1 MHRWARGTSERPS
14 YRLANEEM
22 VTGMAVGRRIRI
34 VGAGALGVVL
44 LAGGLA
50 AAGARDNCGMAQPP
64 SLGQRAEASWE
75 RVEHKLSGEPA
86 ETETEGMAAICAAHF
101 ELEERAGAGATGPAD
116 YLTTKFSSGVDISLD
131 QIRQA
136 RTQAGKVPQGDQ
148 QNWSYVG
155 PSNIGGRIVGLVTD
169 PTKPDTLYVAASGGG
184 VWRST
189 DAAKTFTP
197 AWPAQ
202 QNQTMG
208 ALERGGDGTLWAGT
222 GEANPPGGGL
232 TFFGDGIYSSTDG
245 GVSWQNRGLGD
256 SAAIGRIAV
265 DPSNPDRIFVA
276 ASGSPYKPVSER
288 GLYRSEDGGQTWH
301 QVLAPSNDT
310 TGAIDIVIDPQN
322 PKRML
327 AAMWDH
333 HRTAGSRT
341 YGGVGSG
348 LFRSLDGGTTWTR
361 VENVTKRSDGDTSG
375 LNSDASLGRIGL
387 GIAPSH
393 PDRVYVITGTQY
405 GAEKGFY
412 VSDDFGTSFTAGG
425 KAGGNSSYQWW
436 FAKIWVDPANPD
448 HLFSAD
454 LNMRASTD
462 GGKTWAPLA
471 GLHADQHALAWD
483 PKVPNRLYIGND
495 GGVYRSEQ
503 NGATGTFVH
512 AEVQPFNQSYHLA
525 VAQDDADRLATGLQ
539 DNGSVRSWTA
549 AAPPADLTQFN
560 SYGGGD
566 GHWVLIDPTDH
577 NIYYECLQQGT
588 CHGYQDANG
597 TTTRWNF
604 GTRHS
609 SRITTDAPMA
619 FDPKDPSIVYFG
631 GNVLDRSTDRARTF
645 TAISPTGAD
654 DLAGGPPTG
663 EEPDPVYTNAYHTI
677 SAIGVGND
685 SKTLYVGTDNG
696 LLWRSDDLGKNWTKL
711 SGVPQR
717 WVNSV
722 VVDPKSADH
731 VWVALSG
738 FREGIEAASVY
749 ESHNGGRTWT
759 NMSGNLPNA
768 PVEMLSYEPVHNRL
782 YAATDFGAFT
792 VKASARNWTQVAAGL
807 PQTSV
812 LDVKTSGDGNTVYA
826 ATFGRSIWKAPAPR

>member
-1 MHRWARGTSERPS
+1 MPRWARGISGRPS

-208 ALERGGDGTLWAGT
+208 ALERGSDGTLWAGT

-245 GVSWQNRGLGD
+245 GASWQNRGLGD

-361 VENVTKRSDGDTSG
+361 VENVTKRSDGDNSG